1 MSKIRDYSSRPKRLF
16 YGLGFLAAFLLANAT
31 ALRAAEDPAVL
42 SRLTTP
48 IEVQFEGAP
57 SSSGTGFFYQVLA
70 PPDPSKTGPQWR
82 NIQALFVITNR
93 HVVSP
98 EQFGS
103 LKKLTFFL
111 RRSNANTVDWVPIE
125 LSPQELGRR
134 LHLHPNPQVD
144 VVAIEVLDLVQSE
157 ARRQAQAN
165 SGLLTWTGITKD
177 NFPGVSRLAINSGD
191 DCVVV
196 GYPRLLYDEV
206 NKLPILKLGM
216 VVTPWQT
223 KYRNLEAFLIDYKYF
238 PGSSGSPVVSR
249 PTDLLVEGGML
260 MTTHDKQFLFLGVYS
275 GEPYKPGVPK
285 ETEEAIV
292 QEKIRAD
299 LGLVWYYYTVEQ
311 ATQAPAFRGN

>member
-1 MSKIRDYSSRPKRLF
+1 MSKIRQYSILPKRF
-16 YGLGFLAAFLLANAT
+16 FPSLGFLVASVLVNAT
-31 ALRAAEDPAVL
+31 ACRAAEDPAVL

-48 IEVQFEGAP
+48 IEVQFEGAQ
-57 SSSGTGFFYQVLA
+57 SSSGTGFFFQVLA

-82 NIQALFVITNR
+82 AVQALFVITNR

-98 EQFGS
+98 ERFGS
-103 LKKLTFFL
+103 LQKLTFFL

-125 LSPQELGRR
+125 LSAQELGRR
-134 LHLHPNPQVD
+134 LHLHPNPAVD
-144 VVAIEVLDLVQSE
+144 VVAIEVLDLVQNE
-157 ARRQAQAN
+157 AHRQAQAN
-165 SGLLTWTGITKD
+165 TGLLTWSGITKD
-177 NFPGVSRLAINSGD
+177 NFPGVSRLVVNSGD

-216 VVTPWQT
+216 VVTPWLT
-223 KYRNLEAFLIDYKYF
+223 KYRNQEAFLIDYKYF

-249 PTDLLVEGGML
+249 PTNLMTEGGQL
-260 MTTHDKQFLFLGVYS
+260 MTSQDKQFLFLGIYS
-275 GEPYKPGVPK
+275 GEPYRIEVPK